1 MSEANTAANFDYP
14 DRAGSTTVYWKDSSQ
29 WGAEAATELEP
40 VRSLPRFILLHG
52 TVLEPDELVLRVKYI
67 GYVGSAERGALVEYQ
82 RAKKVEQYRVTET
95 PAQILALING
105 ESIELDDDE

>member
-1 MSEANTAANFDYP
+1 MSDVNTAMNIDP
-14 DRAGSTTVYWKDSSQ
+14 TTLSGSTTAYWADSPSWSAQ
-29 WGAEAATELEP
+29 VTAELEP

-67 GYVGSAERGALVEYQ
+67 VSAGSAEGGALVEYQ
-82 RAKKVEQYRVTET
+82 CGNNVEQYRVTET

-105 ESIELDDDE
+105 EAIEVDDE

>member
-1 MSEANTAANFDYP
+1 MSDVNTSMNIDPATLS
-14 DRAGSTTVYWKDSSQ
+14 GSTTAYWVNSPSWSAQ
-29 WGAEAATELEP
+29 VATELES

-105 ESIELDDDE
+105 ESIELDDE

>member
-1 MSEANTAANFDYP
+1 MSDVNTGMNINPAALS
-14 DRAGSTTVYWKDSSQ
+14 GSTTAYWTDSPQ
-29 WGAEAATELEP
+29 WGAKAASELEP

-105 ESIELDDDE
+105 ESIELDDE

>member
-1 MSEANTAANFDYP
+1 MSEANTAASFEPN
-14 DRAGSTTVYWKDSSQ
+14 TTYSYWTDEPASWSLQ
-29 WGAEAATELEP
+29 ATTELES
-40 VRSLPRFILLHG
+40 VRVLPRFILLHG
-52 TVLEPDELVLRVKYI
+52 AVLEDDELVLRVKYI

>member
-14 DRAGSTTVYWKDSSQ
+14 DRAGSTTVYWKDSPQ

-52 TVLEPDELVLRVKYI
+52 AVLEPDELVLRVKYI
-67 GYVGSAERGALVEYQ
+67 GYVGSADAR
-82 RAKKVEQYRVTET
+82 
-95 PAQILALING
+95 
-105 ESIELDDDE
+105 

>member
-14 DRAGSTTVYWKDSSQ
+14 DLAGSTTVYWKDSPSWSAQ
-29 WGAEAATELEP
+29 VTAELEP

-67 GYVGSAERGALVEYQ
+67 VSAGSAEGGALVEYQ
-82 RAKKVEQYRVTET
+82 CGNKVEQYRVTET

-105 ESIELDDDE
+105 EAIEVDDE